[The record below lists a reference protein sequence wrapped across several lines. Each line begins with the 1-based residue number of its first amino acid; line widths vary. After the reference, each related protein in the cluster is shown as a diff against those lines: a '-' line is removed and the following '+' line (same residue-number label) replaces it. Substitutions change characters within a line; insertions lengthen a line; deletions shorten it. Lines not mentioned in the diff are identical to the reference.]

1 MGKKGHLI
9 FGRGASVPHAPP
21 QMRHCLHAAK
31 EVAKG
36 AIIVTEHVVEFYPSI
51 ARSESLDILR
61 KQYGK
66 YPNKKVSTEYLG
78 KMAALIL
85 NPLSANHTKW

>member
-21 QMRHCLHAAK
+21 QMHHYLNAAK

-36 AIIVTEHVVEFYPSI
+36 AIIVTADVVEFYPSI

-61 KQYGK
+61 KQYEK

-85 NPLSANHTKW
+85 NL